1 MKHSFLRNMMA
12 VMALL
17 GASAAVYAQQITL
30 TDIVDGKY
38 APRAVREVRSLA
50 DGESYSCV
58 SEDGLKIERCSFRTG
73 EVTEVLFDASVARGA
88 AIRKVEGYVMSPD
101 ERNILIETNR
111 TPIYRR
117 SAVSTY
123 YIYNVKNKTLVPLS
137 KNGPQEC
144 PKFSPDGNQVAFVR
158 DNNLFL
164 VKLLYNNAES
174 QITKDGE
181 KNKVIN
187 GKPDWVYEEEFSFNC
202 AFDFSADSEMLA
214 WIRFDETKVKTFF
227 FPWYRGAAPAMDE
240 YALYPGVHEFK
251 YPKAGEENAEVSVLT
266 YDIKSRVTRTMK
278 VPLEADGYIP
288 RIQFTGEKDKLM
300 VMTLNRHQDR
310 LDLYAVN
317 ARGTTAQLVLREENK
332 RYVDEPAYCKLDFS
346 RDHFVLLSERDGYQH
361 LYLYTMGGQL
371 VRQLTSGEYEV
382 TDYYGTDA
390 AGKTFYY
397 ACNEGSPLEQ
407 YVYKVDMSGKKTRIT
422 NEKGFNAAVFSK
434 GCQYF
439 LNTYS
444 NLTTPPVYTLC
455 AASGKALKVVED
467 NAALKEQRAALP
479 LGEAEIISVT
489 TADGVQLN
497 GWMVKP
503 RGFDAAKKYP
513 VLMYQYGGPGSQEV
527 FNSYANGFMGGLIWE
542 QRMAEKGYIV
552 VCVDGRGTGGR
563 GDEFKRCTYLKLGEL
578 ESRDQVETAI
588 WLGGLPYV
596 DKSRIAIWGWS
607 FGGFNTIMSMCEG
620 REVFNCGIA
629 VAPVT
634 DWRFYDT
641 VYTERFMRTP
651 QENPNGYDCSPLHRY
666 EKLKGD
672 LLLMHGLADDNVHFQ
687 NTAELSEALVQAGV
701 LFDMQV
707 YTNRNHSIWGGNTRH
722 HVFSRIESYL
732 DAHLAK

>member
-1 MKHSFLRNMMA
+1 M
-12 VMALL
+12 
-17 GASAAVYAQQITL
+17 
-30 TDIVDGKY
+30 
-38 APRAVREVRSLA
+38 
-50 DGESYSCV
+50 
-58 SEDGLKIERCSFRTG
+58 
-73 EVTEVLFDASVARGA
+73 
-88 AIRKVEGYVMSPD
+88 
-101 ERNILIETNR
+101 
-111 TPIYRR
+111 
-117 SAVSTY
+117 
-123 YIYNVKNKTLVPLS
+123 
-137 KNGPQEC
+137 
-144 PKFSPDGNQVAFVR
+144 
-158 DNNLFL
+158 
-164 VKLLYNNAES
+164 
-174 QITKDGE
+174 
-181 KNKVIN
+181 
-187 GKPDWVYEEEFSFNC
+187 
-202 AFDFSADSEMLA
+202 
-214 WIRFDETKVKTFF
+214 
-227 FPWYRGAAPAMDE
+227 
-240 YALYPGVHEFK
+240 
-251 YPKAGEENAEVSVLT
+251 
-266 YDIKSRVTRTMK
+266 
-278 VPLEADGYIP
+278 
-288 RIQFTGEKDKLM
+288 
-300 VMTLNRHQDR
+300 
-310 LDLYAVN
+310 
-317 ARGTTAQLVLREENK
+317 
-332 RYVDEPAYCKLDFS
+332 
-346 RDHFVLLSERDGYQH
+346 
-361 LYLYTMGGQL
+361 
-371 VRQLTSGEYEV
+371 
-382 TDYYGTDA
+382 
-390 AGKTFYY
+390 
-397 ACNEGSPLEQ
+397 
-407 YVYKVDMSGKKTRIT
+407 
-422 NEKGFNAAVFSK
+422 
-434 GCQYF
+434 
-439 LNTYS
+439 
-444 NLTTPPVYTLC
+444 
-455 AASGKALKVVED
+455 VED

>member
-407 YVYKVDMSGKKTRIT
+407 YIYKVDMSGKKTRIA

>member
-1 MKHSFLRNMMA
+1 MKQSFLRNMMA

-407 YVYKVDMSGKKTRIT
+407 YIYKVDMSGKKTRIT